1 MDCFLTDLKN
11 KEVINISSGKRLGFV
26 CDLELDITDARLIS
40 LVLPGEGGLFSKA
53 PVIRIP
59 WTCIEHV
66 GEDLIIVKMKDP
78 VPRQ

>member
-59 WTCIEHV
+59 WACIEHV